1 MWENLKN
8 YQTLSI
14 CPFLSDFLGHSV
26 ILKECYVKHMT
37 AMINVVQS
45 CFLEKRKNSDPNP
58 TLSEVLLIHLHD
70 I

>member
-14 CPFLSDFLGHSV
+14 CPFLSDFLGHTV

-37 AMINVVQS
+37 AMILMFS
-45 CFLEKRKNSDPNP
+45 GKKEEHSDPNP

>member
-14 CPFLSDFLGHSV
+14 CPFLSDFLGQCYFKRVLCKTHDRNDKCSPK
-26 ILKECYVKHMT
+26 LFSGKKEEH
-37 AMINVVQS
+37 
-45 CFLEKRKNSDPNP
+45 SDPNP